1 MCWHRTCPR
10 TFALADPL
18 YFLLSQISSPQMTSP
33 QHLMFFSAC
42 HRKQVS
48 SAWKFPHCQSAS
60 GSSPSELATQE
71 VVGKTEDR
79 SSLAEGMLACTGETG
94 SLTHTLLLDQ
104 SHQQCH
110 VSLKPQCPPLT
121 LGVNRPVF
129 PRKHGAMEESSGA
142 VPWVA
147 DGHLQRSDVISLVV
161 FTVVV
166 SVVVTVMVSQSGHVG
181 VSHNSFCGGQL

>member
-1 MCWHRTCPR
+1 
-10 TFALADPL
+10 
-18 YFLLSQISSPQMTSP
+18 MTSP
-33 QHLMFFSAC
+33 QHPMFFSAC
-42 HRKQVS
+42 HSRQVS
-48 SAWKFPHCQSAS
+48 SAWKCPHCQSAS

-79 SSLAEGMLACTGETG
+79 SSLAEGILACTGETG
-94 SLTHTLLLDQ
+94 SCHTLLLDQ

-121 LGVNRPVF
+121 WDVNPPVF

-142 VPWVA
+142 VPLVA
-147 DGHLQRSDVISLVV
+147 DGHLQRSGVISVVV

-166 SVVVTVMVSQSGHVG
+166 SCSSHCDGQSEWP
-181 VSHNSFCGGQL
+181 CGGQS